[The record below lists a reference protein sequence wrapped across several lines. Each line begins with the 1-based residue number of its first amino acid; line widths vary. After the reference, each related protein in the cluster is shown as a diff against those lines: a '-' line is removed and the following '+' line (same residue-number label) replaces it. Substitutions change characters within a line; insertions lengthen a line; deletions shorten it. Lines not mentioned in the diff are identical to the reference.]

1 MSGKVTFKVEGTKA
15 LFQQDKR
22 SIMRFVPKLR
32 KIKKK
37 KP

>member
-1 MSGKVTFKVEGTKA
+1 MSGKVKFKVEGTKT

-32 KIKKK
+32 KVKKK

>member
-1 MSGKVTFKVEGTKA
+1 MSGKVKFKVEGTKT

-32 KIKKK
+32 KVKKK
-37 KP
+37 KT